1 MADDKNIDPN
11 KAAKA
16 AEGTDKV
23 TASVKELLKVIEEQ
37 NKGIKNATGA
47 YGDLSA
53 AQTEAARTGE
63 SVADTLGGI
72 AGTTSGLN
80 KGIQNLIAGADNAG
94 DMFTGFTKSLKVN
107 FNAMTIGISI
117 VEKMKFAT
125 LGMVFATDNALVSF
139 NKTTGAA
146 KLYGS
151 QIQALQRANY
161 NYGITIEEAADSQAG
176 LISGIRNLK
185 DLGPS
190 ANAMLLENTALLNEL
205 GVESG
210 TTAQSLGFMINS
222 LGMTE
227 EAAASTTREMLVLA
241 QSLGRPPAEMAA
253 AFNAAAPQLAAFGNR
268 AGDVFRKMAVNAA
281 AANMEVADMLRIT
294 EQFDKFDTAASAVGK
309 LNAVLGGPYLSTVRM
324 VTTTDPTERL
334 KMMSDAARQAGK
346 SFDSMS
352 YYERKMTASA
362 MGLKDVNELALV
374 MSNNFNLMGDNVE
387 QSAADIVELRKQTQ
401 AFNAIGEE
409 FAQIMQTFVI
419 DIIGPLI
426 TGLKML
432 ANGITYL
439 AQKPL
444 VWMAA
449 GIGIVTGGIIALTL
463 ATGPI
468 GPIIGAIVAMIA
480 GLIVVAKGLYD
491 FFGGFDTV
499 TKIMERVQKKA
510 GPVIDRISESFSRLM
525 GEGEGFFSMLALN
538 EAQMETF
545 IDHMV
550 NTISNILYFAE
561 GVLQLVEYMGGL
573 KAVLLFLSPLWGP
586 LALVLGVVAAAVVA
600 LVAPFVLLF
609 EILGFIGKGIN
620 EGFSPS
626 LLSTFGFL
634 SDAVTFL
641 GHALAFP
648 FEMLMKLITAFKDL
662 AGLLAGKALG
672 FISGAISY
680 AFGGSPESQ
689 VSNGGFDRGEDMD
702 AMAASIGAE
711 VANAVKEALQGVQLN
726 SKVELEVTSQN
737 GLPTLFDYV
746 QKNLDDVTAG
756 RPPNYA
762 LNANRAGIG

>member
-11 KAAKA
+11 KVKEATAGAKA
-16 AEGTDKV
+16 
-23 TASVKELLKVIEEQ
+23 LEEQ
-37 NKGIKNATGA
+37 IKSLAEAYATLNKGVAKANSGQSKTT
-47 YGDLSA
+47 A
-53 AQTEAARTGE
+53 ALREAEDAGKGLG
-63 SVADTLGGI
+63 DTLGNI

-80 KGIQNLIAGADNAG
+80 KGIQNLVSTSGNAGA
-94 DMFTGFTKSLKVN
+94 MFKGFTKSLTTN
-107 FNAMTIGISI
+107 FKAMTIGISI
-117 VEKMKFAT
+117 VEKMKEAT
-125 LGMVFATDNALVSF
+125 MGLVYATDNALVSF

-146 KLYGS
+146 QLYGS
-151 QIQALQRANY
+151 QIMDLQRANY
-161 NYGITIEEAADSQAG
+161 NYGITIEEAAESQAA
-176 LISGIRNLK
+176 LIGGIRNLK
-185 DLGPS
+185 DLGPA
-190 ANAMLLENTALLNEL
+190 ANEMLLENTAILNEL

-241 QSLGRPPAEMAA
+241 QSLGRPPAEMAQ

-374 MSNNFNLMGDNVE
+374 MSNNFDLVGDGVE
-387 QSAADIVELRKQTQ
+387 KSAADIVELRKQTQ
-401 AFNAIGEE
+401 AFNSIGEE
-409 FAQIMQTFVI
+409 FTQIMQTFVV

-432 ANGITYL
+432 ADGITYL

-449 GIGIVTGGIIALTL
+449 GIGIVTGGIIALTM

-468 GPIIGAIVAMIA
+468 GPIIGAIVAIIA
-480 GLIVVAKGLYD
+480 GFIAVAKGLYD
-491 FFGGFDTV
+491 FLGGFDTV
-499 TKIMERVQKKA
+499 TKIAEGVMSKF

-538 EAQMETF
+538 EAQIETF
-545 IDHMV
+545 INYMV
-550 NTISNILYFAE
+550 DTIGNILYVVE
-561 GVLQLVEYMGGL
+561 VVLKAVEAMGGL
-573 KAVLLFLSPLWGP
+573 KRIIGLVAVTFAPLIAG
-586 LALVLGVVAAAVVA
+586 LGVVAAAVT
-600 LVAPFVLLF
+600 LTVAPFIALF
-609 EILGFIGKGIN
+609 HILGRIGKGIN

-641 GHALAFP
+641 GNALAFP
-648 FEMLMKLITAFKDL
+648 FEMLMRLITAFKDL

-680 AFGGSPESQ
+680 VFGGSPSAE
-689 VSNGGFDRGEDMD
+689 VSNGGFSRGEDMD
-702 AMAASIGAE
+702 AMAVSIGEE
-711 VANAVKEALQGVQLN
+711 VGKAVKEALKDMKMNNKVQLEVV
-726 SKVELEVTSQN
+726 SKH
-737 GLPTLFDYV
+737 GLPTLFDFI
-746 QKNLDDVTAG
+746 QKNLDDVAVG
-756 RPPNYA
+756 RPANIA
-762 LNANRAGIG
+762 LNASRAGIT